1 MSYSPNIPRCQHI
14 KVNGIQC
21 GSPALRGDRFCY
33 FHKRWH
39 EHHITIAEAKS
50 LKIRPSIDV
59 PVLEDAN
66 FIQVALMQVIQLL
79 LSGEIEHRTAGL
91 ALYGLQTASINVKH
105 VKFEHFRKEE
115 LVIDPETVD
124 QTQLDD
130 WQWNNEDFE
139 NEEENIK
146 EEEGTEVQNTDA
158 EQEEKQIPQLPKSS
172 LLALICSGR
181 DESVEKI

>member
-21 GSPALRGDRFCY
+21 GSPALRSDRFCY

-50 LKIRPSIDV
+50 LKVRPSIDV

-66 FIQVALMQVIQLL
+66 SIQVALMQVIQLL
-79 LSGEIEHRTAGL
+79 LSGEIEHRTAAL

-115 LVIDPETVD
+115 LVIDPAAVD

-139 NEEENIK
+139 NDEENIK
-146 EEEGTEVQNTDA
+146 EEEVAAAQDTDS
-158 EQEEKQIPQLPKSS
+158 EQEEKQISQLPTSR
-172 LLALICSGR
+172 LLELICSGR
-181 DESVEKI
+181 DESVE

>member
-1 MSYSPNIPRCQHI
+1 MPYSPNIPRCQHI

-21 GSPALRGDRFCY
+21 GSPALRSDRFCY

-50 LKIRPSIDV
+50 LKVRPSINV

-66 FIQVALMQVIQLL
+66 SIQVALMQVIHLL
-79 LSGEIEHRTAGL
+79 LAGEIEHRTAGL

-130 WQWNNEDFE
+130 WQWNNQDFE
-139 NEEENIK
+139 NEENEDA
-146 EEEGTEVQNTDA
+146 EMQNTDA

-172 LLALICSGR
+172 LLALLCSSPDG
-181 DESVEKI
+181 SGA

>member
-1 MSYSPNIPRCQHI
+1 MYSHNIPRCQHI

-21 GSPALRGDRFCY
+21 GSPALRSDRFCY

-50 LKIRPSIDV
+50 LKVRPSIDV

-66 FIQVALMQVIQLL
+66 SIQVALMQVIQLL
-79 LSGEIEHRTAGL
+79 LSGEIEHRTAAL

-115 LVIDPETVD
+115 LVIDPAAVD

-146 EEEGTEVQNTDA
+146 EEEVAAAQDTDS
-158 EQEEKQIPQLPKSS
+158 EQEKKQISQLPTSR
-172 LLALICSGR
+172 LLELICSGR
-181 DESVEKI
+181 DESVE

>member
-14 KVNGIQC
+14 KVNGIQY
-21 GSPALRGDRFCY
+21 GSPALRSDRFCY

-50 LKIRPSIDV
+50 LKVRPSIDV

-66 FIQVALMQVIQLL
+66 SIQVALMQVIQLL
-79 LSGEIEHRTAGL
+79 LSGEIEHRTAAL

-115 LVIDPETVD
+115 LVIDPAAVD

-139 NEEENIK
+139 NDEENIK
-146 EEEGTEVQNTDA
+146 EEEVAAAQDTDS
-158 EQEEKQIPQLPKSS
+158 EQEEKQISQLPTSR
-172 LLALICSGR
+172 LLELICSGR
-181 DESVEKI
+181 DESVE